1 MPERRNRRKHNAR
14 QARKNAR
21 RIFLDSSSPSIRSI
35 GRIVLVSLLILF
47 CAALILG
54 AFYLL
59 SFLLFLIVL
68 SIFFAYLIDPLVAFI
83 RRPFK
88 VRNLE
93 KLMPRPL
100 AIMVSYLLVFSV
112 FGIALANLLPLIATQ
127 IREFAENLPNYAS
140 LIETRIIT
148 LNNRYEQLMISNE
161 LQTKINENIASILG
175 GFGTQITTIAGN
187 TAISVATYLPWM
199 LLIPVLA
206 FFFLK
211 DAAVFR
217 SMFLGVFPSGSWRA
231 RANSFITDVNKTLA
245 AYTRAQLISCVLI
258 GFLCTIAFTLIGLDY
273 SLLLGILAGIF
284 EFVPLLGP
292 LTIGITAV
300 LVGAFSDN
308 PWQGL
313 WTGLFLIILRLTHDY
328 VTYPKIVRDGIHLH
342 PLAVV
347 LSVLAGEQIA
357 GIPGVFLSIPIVA
370 LVSVF
375 YKHILEYNGNRGF
388 LGTMLRSR
396 STDDDEI
403 DAADPA
409 DASST

>member
-1 MPERRNRRKHNAR
+1 LAERRNRRKNNAR

-35 GRIVLVSLLILF
+35 VRVVLIVLLILF
-47 CAALILG
+47 LAALVSV

-68 SIFFAYLIDPLVAFI
+68 SIFFAYLLDPLVAVI
-83 RRPFK
+83 RKPFEQ
-88 VRNLE
+88 RHLE
-93 KLMPRPL
+93 RLMPRPL
-100 AIMVSYLLVFSV
+100 AIVIAYLLVFSIL
-112 FGIALANLLPLIATQ
+112 GIAIANLLPLIATQ

-140 LIETRIIT
+140 LIENRIT
-148 LNNRYEQLMISNE
+148 ALNNRYEQLMISQDV
-161 LQTKINENIASILG
+161 QTQINENIGSILG
-175 GFGTQITTIAGN
+175 NFGTQITTLAGN
-187 TAISVATYLPWM
+187 TALSVATYLPWM

-211 DAAVFR
+211 DASLFR
-217 SMFLGVFPSGSWRA
+217 SMFLGVFPSGTWRA

-245 AYTRAQLISCVLI
+245 AYTRAQLISCLLI
-258 GFLCTIAFTLIGLDY
+258 GLLCTLAFTLIGLDY
-273 SLLLGILAGIF
+273 ALLLGILAGVF

-300 LVGAFSDN
+300 LVGAFSEN
-308 PWQGL
+308 PWQAF

-370 LVSVF
+370 LLSVL
-375 YKHILEYNGNRGF
+375 YKHILEYNGSRGF
-388 LGTMLRSR
+388 LGGMFRSR
-396 STDDDEI
+396 REDKTDE
-403 DAADPA
+403 AALETKPDPA
-409 DASST
+409 T